1 MILLNSTSEDTG
13 AIFLYLHISVGAR
26 FQRVPNFN
34 KKTPEKLTAL
44 YLLSTARVRK
54 RAPA

>member
-34 KKTPEKLTAL
+34 
-44 YLLSTARVRK
+44 
-54 RAPA
+54 